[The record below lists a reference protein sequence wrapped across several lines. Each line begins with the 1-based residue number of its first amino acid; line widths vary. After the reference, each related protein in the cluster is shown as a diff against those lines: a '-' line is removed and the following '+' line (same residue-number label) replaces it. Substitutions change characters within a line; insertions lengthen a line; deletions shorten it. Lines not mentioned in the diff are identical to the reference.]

1 MLRKEP
7 SDVKVRD
14 PGALLIESHIF
25 GHMAKN
31 IKSPAIFW
39 LGQINLLLLAAIK
52 ITKSMYVMVSVLL
65 FFVKG

>member
-1 MLRKEP
+1 MKDP

-25 GHMAKN
+25 GHMAKQ
-31 IKSPAIFW
+31 KKLQLFFW
-39 LGQINLLLLAAIK
+39 LGQINLLLSAAMK

-65 FFVKG
+65 FVVKG